1 MKNLFNKIHIFSL
14 TLSLLF
20 FLRIYLSLFGFGS
33 LVKLLKRSRGNKTS
47 INKLRYVSKSL
58 DIACSV
64 TPYITC
70 LIKAGVLKIIF
81 SGESGLKIKI
91 GIKNN
96 NEKVFES
103 HAWVTLNDEI
113 ILNNDSE
120 IDSYKIIY
128 KI

>member
-1 MKNLFNKIHIFSL
+1 MLFL
-14 TLSLLF
+14 RVYLSLL
-20 FLRIYLSLFGFGS
+20 GFGS
-33 LVKLLKRSRGNKTS
+33 LVKLLKGSRGNKIS

-58 DIACSV
+58 DIACSI

-70 LIKAGVLKIIF
+70 LIRAGVLKIIF
-81 SGESGLKIKI
+81 SGESDLKIKI

-103 HAWVTLNDEI
+103 HAWVTLNNEI
-113 ILNNDSE
+113 ILNDDIE
-120 IDSYKIIY
+120 INSYKIIY

>member
-91 GIKNN
+91 GIKN
-96 NEKVFES
+96 KLIIRFD
-103 HAWVTLNDEI
+103 LNPFC
-113 ILNNDSE
+113 
-120 IDSYKIIY
+120 
-128 KI
+128 